1 MSVTLNKAQESIS
14 KKEKK
19 IPLNLKE
26 HKIESK
32 TKEEKKRKEKKEKE
46 PMANFDLTINN
57 NTRATK
63 SNTNNYDSSS
73 NVTPNT
79 IAMNK
84 MTISRRFLVPAPN
97 EEMKDALLGP
107 GLVGFVVLILLI
119 GWVIWRFYK
128 EQTKQDIDRRLST
141 SIHMS
146 TASAA
151 TTTTS
156 NNRTTAA
163 LRLQLSLY
171 DCIELYNKTF
181 DTKENQTI
189 LQNKHIVTKIM
200 KDNITTTT
208 TKIVKREED
217 DEQNSSTIKSFIDIE
232 VGDNNAG
239 KDDDND
245 DADDVDD
252 PSISLSVDSEFD
264 TTTTTTTRIL
274 CLDHNEK
281 SQTQILNGTCIICFE
296 DFVKNDRIVWSN
308 NSNCNHVYHKECMV
322 HYLASNAQRNSA
334 SSGTLNVTD
343 NPCPTCRRPH
353 YCGTVLGEDVAQLLE
368 KCVIT
373 TNTYPNHV

>member
-1 MSVTLNKAQESIS
+1 MKQE
-14 KKEKK
+14 
-19 IPLNLKE
+19 
-26 HKIESK
+26 
-32 TKEEKKRKEKKEKE
+32 
-46 PMANFDLTINN
+46 
-57 NTRATK
+57 
-63 SNTNNYDSSS
+63 
-73 NVTPNT
+73 V
-79 IAMNK
+79 
-84 MTISRRFLVPAPN
+84 
-97 EEMKDALLGP
+97 
-107 GLVGFVVLILLI
+107 
-119 GWVIWRFYK
+119 
-128 EQTKQDIDRRLST
+128 DRSLSAAA
-141 SIHMS
+141 IIRMS

-151 TTTTS
+151 TTTS
-156 NNRTTAA
+156 NNRTIAA

-171 DCIELYNKTF
+171 DRIELYNKTF
-181 DTKENQTI
+181 DTNGNQTI

-208 TKIVKREED
+208 TKIVKKEED

-245 DADDVDD
+245 ADAHNADADD

-281 SQTQILNGTCIICFE
+281 SQQQIFNGTCIICFE

-368 KCVIT
+368 ECVIT
-373 TNTYPNHV
+373 TNNYPNHV